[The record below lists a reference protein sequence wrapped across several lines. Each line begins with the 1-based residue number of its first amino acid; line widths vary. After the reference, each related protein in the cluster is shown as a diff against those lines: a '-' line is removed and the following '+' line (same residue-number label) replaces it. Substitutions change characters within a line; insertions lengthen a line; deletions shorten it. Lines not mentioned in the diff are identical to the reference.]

1 MSSADQVRAYLAVRH
16 ADCPG
21 CGYDL
26 HGVGRPR
33 CPECG
38 RELDVLMLAGGRRAW
53 QWGTV
58 SAGPALI
65 AANLV
70 LALVILGSAMS
81 RQGTMPVLAWL
92 APAVIG
98 AFVCSVAYWPVFL
111 RYQARTI
118 EDPHEALSAAW
129 VVALMQVGGLV
140 LLWV

>member
-1 MSSADQVRAYLAVRH
+1 
-16 ADCPG
+16 
-21 CGYDL
+21 
-26 HGVGRPR
+26 
-33 CPECG
+33 
-38 RELDVLMLAGGRRAW
+38 MLAGGRRAW